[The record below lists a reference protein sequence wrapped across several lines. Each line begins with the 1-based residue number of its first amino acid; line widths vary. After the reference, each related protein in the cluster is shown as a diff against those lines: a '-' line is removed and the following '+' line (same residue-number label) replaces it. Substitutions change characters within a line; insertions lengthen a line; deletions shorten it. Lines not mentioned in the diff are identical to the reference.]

1 MFHFHYIFTEQKKM
15 KYKSFYDL
23 PDYLYDLRS
32 PFNIQ

>member
-23 PDYLYDLRS
+23 PDYLVAPY
-32 PFNIQ
+32 